1 LSAGEAQRIKL
12 ASVLG
17 GGLVGTTLL
26 LDEPTRGLHPT
37 EVDALTRTLVDL
49 RDAATP

>member
-17 GGLVGTTLL
+17 GELVGMTIL
-26 LDEPTRGLHPT
+26 LDEPSAVCIPRGHRV
-37 EVDALTRTLVDL
+37 ENTL
-49 RDAATP
+49 